1 MKTNGVQAGGT
12 RAGSRI
18 RSIQV
23 RRVFVPYRHVVEW
36 SAGKR
41 PGTTR
46 LVIEILTE
54 DGVVGL
60 GETICLL
67 EFVEPVLV
75 KTLVPL
81 LVGESVFDIER
92 LTKKAEGAGYYHH
105 KRALVAALAGVEMAM
120 WDAVAKYAGLP
131 LYQLWGGA
139 FRRFVPAVAYL
150 QSSNPELLAAEALQL
165 TKAGFGTIKLKI
177 GMGTESDVEIVR
189 VVRDAVGPKIK
200 LRADVNGA
208 WSIGT
213 AKTQLRKLEQFEL
226 EYIEQPLPLEDLDG
240 HAYLRRLSTVPIALD
255 ESAYTLQ
262 DVYAIV
268 RREAADVILLDAHE
282 AGGLQATRKA
292 AAVAESAGIPVT
304 IHSGSELGIS
314 QSANIQLAMNL
325 PNCSI
330 AIDSMYHNQV
340 GEIIRR
346 PHEYHEGG
354 FYAPEGP
361 WLGRG
366 NRRSGHGRVQ
376 DRPYSEPVSG
386 PGEAAL
392 VSDEAAVLTSNCAA
406 PR

>member
-150 QSSNPELLAAEALQL
+150 QSSNPELLAAEAIQL

-226 EYIEQPLPLEDLDG
+226 EYVEQPLPLEDLDG

-361 WLGRG
+361 GLG
-366 NRRSGHGRVQ
+366 V
-376 DRPYSEPVSG
+376 EI
-386 PGEAAL
+386 
-392 VSDEAAVLTSNCAA
+392 DEAAMEEFKTDRIQNPYLD
-406 PR
+406 PEKPHWFPMKPQY